1 MAESSHDAGDRI
13 PLLVRLLEKSRGDHQ
28 PRIQHERA
36 GKRHTIRLLIRFGDG
51 RVEDSIALDRE
62 RPRVRE
68 ERERDPGLFAE
79 QSRIMLIAQA
89 DRGNICVLCSKFRFM
104 LAQLRDVLP
113 AEDSAVMPEERDYG
127 GLVFPQ
133 RSEADLPVPGI
144 GQYDI
149 GERSAERRI
158 GHLSLDQ

>member
-1 MAESSHDAGDRI
+1 MCEQIPIAGREYETPAELKWIAADAHLTEALC
-13 PLLVRLLEKSRGDHQ
+13 P
-28 PRIQHERA
+28 
-36 GKRHTIRLLIRFGDG
+36 RFGSCLVVAKDMQQVRGLQSG
-51 RVEDSIALDRE
+51 RAVGFPIA
-62 RPRVRE
+62 VNE